1 MSTFQDSQNL
11 LLQVDRFDRPIGLIE
26 KKNAHF
32 KGILHRAFS
41 IFIFREVDLSLQL
54 LLQQRAFHKYHSA
67 GLWTN
72 TCCSHAEPDV
82 PIEIT
87 AKNRLQT
94 EMGFSCPLLFSGSFY
109 YKTDVGNGMTEHEID
124 HVFTAFHNPTN
135 IHLNP
140 EEANAFKWVNIK
152 DLKRDLVVKG
162 HEFTAWFPEAL
173 NVALKFLADRDYPRA
188 LKYE

>member
-1 MSTFQDSQNL
+1 MPENQNF
-11 LLQVDRFDRPIGLIE
+11 LLQVDHSDKPIGLVE
-26 KKNAHF
+26 KKNAHL

-41 IFIFREVDLSLQL
+41 VFIFREVASSPQL
-54 LLQQRAFHKYHSA
+54 LLQQRALHKYHSG

-94 EMGFSCPLLFSGSFY
+94 EMGFSCPLSFLESFY
-109 YKTDVGNGMTEHEID
+109 YKTDVGSGMTEHEID
-124 HVFTAFHNPTN
+124 HVFAAFHNPCN
-135 IHLNP
+135 IRPNP

-152 DLKRDLVVKG
+152 DLQETLLLKP
-162 HEFTAWFPEAL
+162 HEFTAWFPQAL
-173 NVALKFLADRDYPRA
+173 HIALRFLF
-188 LKYE
+188 